1 MHEQRD
7 QQQDQQQIREQDL
20 QLRELYQQVI
30 IDHGRHPRNFRVV
43 EGYSH
48 YAEGYNPV
56 CGDRLQ
62 LYLRLG
68 PGPDPVIE
76 DVAFV
81 GQGCAI
87 SMASASML
95 TESLKGKTEVAA
107 RDLFQRFH
115 ALVTDAGESP
125 AALGKLRVLA
135 GVKAFPS
142 RIKCATLAWHTL
154 VSALDQPGD
163 GDSQGSENK
172 GSDSQGSENQGSQA
186 RVSTE

>member
-76 DVAFV
+76 DIAFV

-115 ALVTDAGESP
+115 ALVTDAGETP
-125 AALGKLRVLA
+125 AAGLGKLRVLA

-163 GDSQGSENK
+163 GDSP
-172 GSDSQGSENQGSQA
+172 GSENQGSQT